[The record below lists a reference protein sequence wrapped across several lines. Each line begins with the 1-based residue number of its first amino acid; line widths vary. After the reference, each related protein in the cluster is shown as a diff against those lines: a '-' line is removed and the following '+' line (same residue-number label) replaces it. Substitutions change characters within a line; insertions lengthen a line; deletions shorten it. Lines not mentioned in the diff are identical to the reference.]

1 MEIKEQGKKIGKRLV
16 NNLGLKLASLLLAF
30 VLWFLV
36 VQINDPTDEKTFRN
50 IKVQLINTELLEKEN
65 KVYEVLDATDVV
77 RVTVTAPGS
86 VLDQMSVSDI
96 VAQADV
102 SKITDINT
110 IAIDVDT
117 PNVEVAEI
125 KSSPDI
131 LRLNVEDRS
140 AKWMDLTPN
149 IIGKVADGYMLG
161 NITLTPSRFNV
172 SGPKSVI
179 DQISSAVVE
188 LDVSGVSNK
197 LSANVPIQMYD
208 AEGNLLDQ
216 TSLTKNV
223 TNVSVS
229 VEVLATKE
237 VPVSVNYTGTLAD
250 GYLTTGVVECSP
262 ATVIVAG
269 SSSAV
274 SAVSQIIIPEDR
286 LNITGETGD
295 VTEIVNLKEYLP
307 ENVRLADSNFNG
319 RVKVTIYIEP
329 EAEKVLN
336 IPLRNITIQN
346 LPAGYQAQLPENVNS
361 YELKVSGLSDLI
373 QPLSSITMRGTIDIA
388 AWMESRGMEEL
399 TAGVYQIPVSF
410 GLTQEITKT
419 EITAEVTITL
429 AEE

>member
-86 VLDQMSVSDI
+86 VLDQMSASDI

-149 IIGKVADGYMLG
+149 ITGKVADGYMLG

-216 TSLTKNV
+216 ASLTKNV

-229 VEVLATKE
+229 VEVLAVKE
-237 VPVSVNYTGTLAD
+237 VPVSVNYTGTPAD

-262 ATVIVAG
+262 ATVKIAG

-274 SAVSQIIIPEDR
+274 SAVSQITIPEDR

-295 VTEIVNLKEYLP
+295 MTEIVNLKEYLP
-307 ENVRLADSNFNG
+307 ENVRLADSSFNG
-319 RVKVTIYIEP
+319 RATVTIYIEP

-336 IPLRNITIQN
+336 IPLRNIVIQN
-346 LPAGYQAQLPENVNS
+346 LPEGYQAQLPENVNS

-373 QPLSSITMRGTIDIA
+373 QPLSSITLRGTIDIA
-388 AWMESRGMEEL
+388 AWMERRGMQEL

-410 GLTQEITKT
+410 GLAEEITKS
-419 EITAEVTITL
+419 EVTAEVTISLT
-429 AEE
+429 EE